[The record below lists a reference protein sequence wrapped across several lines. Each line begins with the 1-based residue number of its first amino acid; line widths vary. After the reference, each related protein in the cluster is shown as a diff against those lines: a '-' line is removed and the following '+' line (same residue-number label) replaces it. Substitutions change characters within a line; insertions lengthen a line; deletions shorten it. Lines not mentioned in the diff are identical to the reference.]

1 MLANSASKCGNM
13 GGQWKGVKFLYL
25 LCYILKRSPREK
37 LTSLVVPKKSQLGKA
52 LKYQKYM
59 GHISISYYLRTSK
72 DLRSPWKSAFSK
84 CYDMILSWDSK
95 VTWTLGGTSPFTARA
110 GARFSLFTAV
120 TAMFVTM
127 ASILICLVS
136 EPPTNLE
143 DWSNPYHKNDKTYQ
157 ASQNLHSII
166 INRTFWIYQTPHPW
180 IFLGAPRYI
189 YSASLSEKTSMT
201 LVSGLLESKW
211 HHLLS
216 DEKISGSKIIPKW
229 ATKKTLSTFHWIL
242 VG

>member
-143 DWSNPYHKNDKTYQ
+143 DWSNPYHKNDKNIPSKSKPPLYYYK
-157 ASQNLHSII
+157 QNFLDLPNPPSMDFFGCSKVH
-166 INRTFWIYQTPHPW
+166 
-180 IFLGAPRYI
+180 IFRLAIWEDQYDSCVR
-189 YSASLSEKTSMT
+189 
-201 LVSGLLESKW
+201 
-211 HHLLS
+211 
-216 DEKISGSKIIPKW
+216 
-229 ATKKTLSTFHWIL
+229 L
-242 VG
+242 VGEQVTPPFVGRENQWLQNHPQVSHEKNP

>member
-37 LTSLVVPKKSQLGKA
+37 LTSLVVPKKSQLGKT

-72 DLRSPWKSAFSK
+72 DLRSPWKSAYSK

-157 ASQNLHSII
+157 ASQNLNSII
-166 INRTFWIYQTPHPW
+166 INRTFWIYQTPQSWDFFRCSKVH
-180 IFLGAPRYI
+180 IFRLAIWEDQYDSCVR
-189 YSASLSEKTSMT
+189 
-201 LVSGLLESKW
+201 
-211 HHLLS
+211 
-216 DEKISGSKIIPKW
+216 
-229 ATKKTLSTFHWIL
+229 L
-242 VG
+242 VGEQVTPPYVGRENQWLQNHPQVSHEKNP